1 MEKVVRSCSIEKPL
15 LISYNIQEYTAMES
29 YFQYCCR
36 SHSTTLWPRTPLQ
49 VLPYEFY
56 EIFQGSHFTK
66 HLWTVTSKIVALKI
80 YKIAQW
86 NCFLLLSI
94 CIPVF
99 WNTSAC
105 LYFWRFPNFWDNSSE
120 SEMLWHQCWPEMHN

>member
-29 YFQYCCR
+29 CFQYCCR
-36 SHSTTLWPRTPLQ
+36 YRSTTLWPRTPLQ

-56 EIFQGSHFTK
+56 VICQGSHYTK
-66 HLWTVTSKIVALKI
+66 HLRTITSKIVALKI

-86 NCFLLLSI
+86 NCFLLPSI
-94 CIPVF
+94 CIPIF
-99 WNTSAC
+99 WNTSTC
-105 LYFWRFPNFWDNSSE
+105 LYVWRFPNFWDNSSE
-120 SEMLWHQCWPEMHN
+120 SEMLWRQSWPEMHN